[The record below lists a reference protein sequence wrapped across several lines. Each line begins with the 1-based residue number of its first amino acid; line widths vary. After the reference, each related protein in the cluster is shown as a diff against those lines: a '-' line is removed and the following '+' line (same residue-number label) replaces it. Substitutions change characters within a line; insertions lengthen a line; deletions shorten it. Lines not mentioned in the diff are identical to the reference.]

1 MCGRGGE
8 LGGGVKKWLWS
19 EKKIIVRSGSSL
31 CLHDDDEP
39 ASAKRGRLRLGDGG
53 GGGLA
58 TVDPRLRD
66 MRGSK
71 GGGGGDNPNKHLE
84 DILPSAP
91 KLITVP
97 RWH

>member
-1 MCGRGGE
+1 MGR
-8 LGGGVKKWLWS
+8 GVKKWLWS
-19 EKKIIVRSGSSL
+19 EKKIIVRSGSAL

-39 ASAKRGRLRLGDGG
+39 ASEKRGRLTLDDGAGG
-53 GGGLA
+53 GRRGLT
-58 TVDPRLRD
+58 TVDPRHA
-66 MRGSK
+66 GEQGVGK
-71 GGGGGDNPNKHLE
+71 GVGRDNPNKHLE